1 MANKKI
7 GFDCRYIKLEAPDGI
22 SRFSSELFSAL
33 SQKTQMVAIISDEKQ
48 LSSLPAG
55 IDYVKIH
62 SPTSA
67 IEPLTALKLNREKF
81 DVVFSPMQTMGSI
94 GRKFK
99 LILTIH
105 DLIYYNHP
113 KPPSEFNLFIR
124 LIWRLYHLSYL
135 PQKLLLRG
143 ADQVVTV
150 SETSK
155 AQILAKKLT
164 KRPVTVVSNAA
175 NQLDSNNCPVEKKI
189 VYMGSFMPYKNVEQ
203 LILGTAKLDGFKLVL
218 LSRIGISQKTQYQK
232 LALQHGVDIEFL
244 NGVSDEEYARQL
256 CSATALVHASSDE
269 GFGIPIIEAMSV
281 GCPVVCSDIPIF
293 REIAGEAGLYFNPGD
308 ADGFASQVMKASEQ
322 REQIRNNLVRQ
333 ANSFNWAT
341 SADALSRLLA

>member
-1 MANKKI
+1 
-7 GFDCRYIKLEAPDGI
+7 
-22 SRFSSELFSAL
+22 
-33 SQKTQMVAIISDEKQ
+33 MVAIISDEKQ
-48 LSSLPAG
+48 LSSLPEG

-62 SPTSA
+62 SPTSG
-67 IEPLTALKLNREKF
+67 IEPMTALKLNREKF

-105 DLIYYNHP
+105 DLIYFNHP
-113 KPPSEFNLFIR
+113 KPPSEFNLIIR

-155 AQILAKKLT
+155 AQILSKKLT

-322 REQIRNNLVRQ
+322 REQMRSKLVSQ
-333 ANSFNWAT
+333 ANSFNWET
-341 SADALSRLLA
+341 SADALRRLLF

>member
-1 MANKKI
+1 
-7 GFDCRYIKLEAPDGI
+7 
-22 SRFSSELFSAL
+22 
-33 SQKTQMVAIISDEKQ
+33 MVAIISDEKQ

-105 DLIYYNHP
+105 DLIYFNHP
-113 KPPSEFNLFIR
+113 KPPSEFNLIIR

-155 AQILAKKLT
+155 AQIVSKKLT

-175 NQLDSNNCPVEKKI
+175 NQLD
-189 VYMGSFMPYKNVEQ
+189 
-203 LILGTAKLDGFKLVL
+203 
-218 LSRIGISQKTQYQK
+218 
-232 LALQHGVDIEFL
+232 
-244 NGVSDEEYARQL
+244 
-256 CSATALVHASSDE
+256 
-269 GFGIPIIEAMSV
+269 
-281 GCPVVCSDIPIF
+281 
-293 REIAGEAGLYFNPGD
+293 
-308 ADGFASQVMKASEQ
+308 
-322 REQIRNNLVRQ
+322 
-333 ANSFNWAT
+333 
-341 SADALSRLLA
+341 